1 VGVAKVRAP
10 RSSARRTARL
20 AVRSD
25 LHAAAE
31 AVFAEKGFAATK
43 MTDIAQRAGVA
54 VGTLYNYFTSKE
66 EIFQEICVTRS
77 GQFMAALEPAQR
89 AGTPIEQLGRIVRET
104 FAHLD
109 QHSAMFA
116 LLIERGAHGEYDLE
130 RIGGPVVDREYVR
143 FLGLLD
149 KTIRKAVAAGQ
160 LRRDVPVPTMVAALS
175 GAMNGATYAWLKRR
189 RRGRLA
195 AVADDII
202 TLFLSGARVRS

>member
-1 VGVAKVRAP
+1 MGVAKVKAP

-25 LHAAAE
+25 LHSAAE

-43 MTDIAQRAGVA
+43 MTDIAQQAGVA

-89 AGTPIEQLGRIVRET
+89 ATSPIEQLGYIVRQS
-104 FAHLD
+104 FAYLD

-116 LLIERGAHGEYDLE
+116 VFVERGVHNEVDLE

-149 KTIRKAVAAGQ
+149 KTIRRAVAAGQ
-160 LRRDVPVPTMVAALS
+160 LRRDVPVATMVAALS
-175 GAMNGATYAWLKRR
+175 GAMNGATYAWFKRR

-195 AVADDII
+195 AAAEDIL
-202 TLFLSGARVRS
+202 TLFLSGARVPS